1 VQKLLTMRALASAV
15 VEALAFLELSDDDQ
29 VDSAAA
35 VGAMEAIVARLKDAT
50 EEELRALRA
59 AVLHENNER
68 NKLNADEH
76 VLDFYENFFEHFGLE

>member
-1 VQKLLTMRALASAV
+1 MRALASAV
-15 VEALAFLELSDDDQ
+15 VEALAFLELSDDDH

>member
-1 VQKLLTMRALASAV
+1 VQKLLTMRALSSAV

-35 VGAMEAIVARLKDAT
+35 VRAMEAIVARLKDAT